1 MTNLWVTRRFVTIL
15 DSLDARVEKLRK
27 DALNLQEK
35 KDYLLMSMDL
45 IKSNEMMQNM
55 SEGKWQWFLKLIW
68 TLIVHSFT
76 KMCIISKSEVMVSDD
91 KLSKGLFIVDCE
103 LMLYHLLLQL
113 NERRSFCTYNGWAL
127 AWPPWSCVCALFGTT
142 LRRIPLA
149 R

>member
-55 SEGKWQWFLKLIW
+55 SEGKWQWFLKLNW

-76 KMCIISKSEVMVSDD
+76 KMCIISKS
-91 KLSKGLFIVDCE
+91 
-103 LMLYHLLLQL
+103 
-113 NERRSFCTYNGWAL
+113 
-127 AWPPWSCVCALFGTT
+127 
-142 LRRIPLA
+142 
-149 R
+149 